1 MTITGALDWFFF
13 AMLVYPEAQ
22 RLAQEELD
30 RVIGRQRAPTF
41 DDFDQLPYIQAM
53 VGTRSCGCF
62 LS

>member
-13 AMLVYPEAQ
+13 AMVLYPDVQ

-30 RVIGRQRAPTF
+30 RVIGRERSPTF

-53 VGTRSCGCF
+53 V
-62 LS
+62 